1 MIVAP
6 ASLTVDK
13 CSISENALGA
23 LIVLVALLSTT
34 LTPHLLVRVEVLVN
48 CNLVFLVFICLFY
61 NTLNHFNTLSKIFIR
76 ICSDKDVQRLIL
88 VYLFLVVYTALLRC
102 ENSLFLSLPCSSCR
116 VHGSISCNDSLF
128 LTSAEW
134 CHLVQ

>member
-88 VYLFLVVYTALLRC
+88 VYLFLVVNTALLRC
-102 ENSLFLSLPCSSCR
+102 ENSLFLSLQRLSFSNFC
-116 VHGSISCNDSLF
+116 
-128 LTSAEW
+128 
-134 CHLVQ
+134 